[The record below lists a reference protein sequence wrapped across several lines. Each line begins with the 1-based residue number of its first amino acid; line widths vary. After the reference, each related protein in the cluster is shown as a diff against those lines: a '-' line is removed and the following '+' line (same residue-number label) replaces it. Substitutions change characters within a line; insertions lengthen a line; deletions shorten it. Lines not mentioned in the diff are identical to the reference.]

1 MTWLGVAAGVGTEA
15 GWLLELEL
23 LELELLELE
32 APEPESLEFEALEEG
47 EAECP
52 SAPAGDD
59 EPETLV
65 GEADFPEVVAE
76 WVGPGRVKAT
86 APAAASPVR
95 PTAVVVL
102 RTRCLPRCRAAAAAS
117 RSRLLWSIRVVSRSS
132 HPACWCWCWT

>member
-32 APEPESLEFEALEEG
+32 APEPESLEFEALEFEALEFEALGEG
-47 EAECP
+47 EA
-52 SAPAGDD
+52 
-59 EPETLV
+59 
-65 GEADFPEVVAE
+65 
-76 WVGPGRVKAT
+76 
-86 APAAASPVR
+86 VR

-117 RSRLLWSIRVVSRSS
+117 RSRLL
-132 HPACWCWCWT
+132 